1 MTGIGTLV
9 NAATIIAGCAIG
21 LFLRKGFPDRVK
33 SIITDGLGIAVIF
46 IGISGTLSG
55 IFRVKPGGLLDRA
68 DILMLIISIV
78 IGSII
83 GELLRIDKG
92 FDAVGEYA
100 KRKLSKN
107 GDSHFT
113 EGFIGAS
120 ILFCVGAMAVVGSI
134 EDGLMGNPATLFAK
148 SFLDGIASIIFASA
162 YGAGV
167 MLSAVTVLAYQGAI
181 TIGATFLKPLVTEQ
195 VLLQISMTGSALIFC
210 IGLNLLGLKKINVA
224 NMLPA
229 TFIPFFWEMGKR
241 IFM

>member
-9 NAATIIAGCAIG
+9 NALAIIAGSTIG

-33 SIITDGLGIAVIF
+33 NIITDGLGVAVIF

-55 IFRVKPGGLLDRA
+55 IYRVKPNGMLDRS
-68 DILMLIISIV
+68 DIMMLIISIV
-78 IGSII
+78 IGSIL
-83 GELLRIDKG
+83 GEFMRIDKG
-92 FDAVGEYA
+92 FDAIGEYA
-100 KRKLSKN
+100 RKKMAKT

-134 EDGLMGNPATLFAK
+134 EDGLMNNPATLYAK

-162 YGAGV
+162 FGPGV
-167 MLSAVTVLAYQGAI
+167 MLSALTVLVYQGAI
-181 TIGATFLKPLVTEQ
+181 TAGATFLRPLVTDQ
-195 VLLQISMTGSALIFC
+195 VLLQMSMTGSALIFC
-210 IGLNLLGLKKINVA
+210 IGLNLLGIKKLNVA

-229 TFIPFFWEMGKR
+229 TFIPMIWAIAGKL
-241 IFM
+241 F

>member
-9 NAATIIAGCAIG
+9 NALAIIAGCAIG

-33 SIITDGLGIAVIF
+33 NIITDGLGISVVF
-46 IGISGTLSG
+46 IGISGTLAG
-55 IFRVKPGGLLDRA
+55 IYRVKPDGMLDRA
-68 DILMLIISIV
+68 DILMLIVSIV
-78 IGSII
+78 IGSVI
-83 GELLRIDKG
+83 GEFLRIDRG
-92 FDAVGEYA
+92 FDAIGQYA
-100 KRKLSKN
+100 RKKLSKS

-134 EDGLMGNPATLFAK
+134 EDGLMNNPATLFAK

-167 MLSAVTVLAYQGAI
+167 LLSAVTVLVYQGAI
-181 TIGATFLKPLVTEQ
+181 TAGATFLRPLVTDQ
-195 VLLQISMTGSALIFC
+195 VLLQVSMTGSALILC
-210 IGLNLLGLKKINVA
+210 IGFNLLGFKKINVA

-229 TFIPFFWEMGKR
+229 TFIPMIWELGKR
-241 IFM
+241 LFL